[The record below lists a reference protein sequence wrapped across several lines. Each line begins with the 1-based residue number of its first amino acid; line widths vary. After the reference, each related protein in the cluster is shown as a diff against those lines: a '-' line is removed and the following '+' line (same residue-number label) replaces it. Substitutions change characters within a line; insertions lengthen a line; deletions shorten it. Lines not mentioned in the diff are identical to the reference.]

1 MPGPLCLKFLG
12 SVLTCFAWILPFCNF
27 FCKFGNLV
35 AGFLTMRLSFLAFT
49 CSPFNQDVVLP
60 TSWTVVGHYIPK
72 LGGLRSPMP
81 S

>member
-1 MPGPLCLKFLG
+1 
-12 SVLTCFAWILPFCNF
+12 
-27 FCKFGNLV
+27 
-35 AGFLTMRLSFLAFT
+35 MRLSFLAFT